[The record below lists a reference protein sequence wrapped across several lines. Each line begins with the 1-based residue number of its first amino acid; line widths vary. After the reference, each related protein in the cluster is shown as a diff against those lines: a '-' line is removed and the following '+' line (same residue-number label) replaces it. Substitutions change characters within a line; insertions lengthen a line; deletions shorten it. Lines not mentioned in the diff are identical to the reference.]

1 MQLGPIACALRLP
14 YIGCIPIL
22 LRAARA
28 TLTLGSC
35 CDCLGFVCRASR
47 APWHNPSPKLHHC
60 DRYLFCLH
68 LSFLPRQT
76 RVARSKSSYRLPHAR
91 FLSAPNH
98 GYKAWPPMAHHIALA
113 IGATPKMAAP
123 NAAGASCNGQVVV
136 PVQVQ
141 DRDVEVDGVDLVV
154 LKRRCLI
161 RDTVLIERLL
171 KVVRTCGMAATGGQL
186 DMEGMMC

>member
-1 MQLGPIACALRLP
+1 MRIATAVHRLHSYFAQGSASHSHTGLMLRL
-14 YIGCIPIL
+14 
-22 LRAARA
+22 LR
-28 TLTLGSC
+28 LCVSC
-35 CDCLGFVCRASR
+35 KPP
-47 APWHNPSPKLHHC
+47 PWHNLSPKLHHC
-60 DRYLFCLH
+60 NRYLFCLH

-76 RVARSKSSYRLPHAR
+76 RVARSKSNYRLPHTR

-98 GYKAWPPMAHHIALA
+98 GYKAWPPMAHHTALA

-123 NAAGASCNGQVVV
+123 SAAGASCNGQVVV

-161 RDTVLIERLL
+161 RDAVLIKRLL
-171 KVVRTCGMAATGGQL
+171 ESVRKWQWYGRNRGSVFQRQGAVWATP
-186 DMEGMMC
+186 